1 LRAFV
6 PARRDAPNANVS
18 RCQAGRVRYTV
29 LVTKFE
35 SVLTQAMELDEDE
48 RQLLAIRLGMSIGD
62 EKEPGYDEAWSA
74 EIKRRLEEID
84 RGDADLVDWEEA
96 EKLIFDD

>member
-1 LRAFV
+1 
-6 PARRDAPNANVS
+6 
-18 RCQAGRVRYTV
+18 
-29 LVTKFE
+29 
-35 SVLTQAMELDEDE
+35 MELDEDE

-74 EIKRRLEEID
+74 EIKRRLEEVD

>member
-1 LRAFV
+1 V
-6 PARRDAPNANVS
+6 
-18 RCQAGRVRYTV
+18 
-29 LVTKFE
+29 VTKFE
-35 SVLTQAMELDEDE
+35 TVLTQAMELDEDE

-74 EIKRRLEEID
+74 EIKRRLDEID
-84 RGDADLVDWEEA
+84 RGEADLVDWEEA

>member
-1 LRAFV
+1 V
-6 PARRDAPNANVS
+6 
-18 RCQAGRVRYTV
+18 
-29 LVTKFE
+29 VTKFE
-35 SVLTQAMELDEDE
+35 TVLTQAMELDEDE

-74 EIKRRLEEID
+74 EIKRRLDEVD
-84 RGDADLVDWEEA
+84 RGEADLVDWEEA

>member
-1 LRAFV
+1 
-6 PARRDAPNANVS
+6 
-18 RCQAGRVRYTV
+18 
-29 LVTKFE
+29 
-35 SVLTQAMELDEDE
+35 MELDEDE